1 LYLGAIHPRMTES
14 LKSMLKGKVSE
25 EYAKSHH
32 GKWYEEISKGGEVG
46 KGTTP
51 GGH

>member
-1 LYLGAIHPRMTES
+1 MTES

-32 GKWYEEISKGGEVG
+32 GKWYEEISKGGEAG
-46 KGTTP
+46 KGTP
-51 GGH
+51 GDH